1 MLLSLLLL
9 LSTGAWA
16 ETPKFTILGEGQ
28 CAQFEGVLFDKNAT
42 AEILARQGISATA
55 CDLKIKYALDKQQA
69 RYELD
74 LGNIQI
80 RYESLMKEN
89 NLLIEQ
95 KDLNSERSLS
105 TIIELINNFNQ
116 QINLIKNLQ
125 EIKSFD
131 TNQLIFKH
139 INEEI

>member
-42 AEILARQGISATA
+42 AEILARQGISAPA
-55 CDLKIKYALDKQQA
+55 CDLKIKYALDKQQT

-95 KDLNSERSLS
+95 KDKEILQLQQSLKKHSPRNKWMWFVGGAVVGTAATYGAYRAFNER
-105 TIIELINNFNQ
+105 
-116 QINLIKNLQ
+116 
-125 EIKSFD
+125 
-131 TNQLIFKH
+131 
-139 INEEI
+139 

>member
-1 MLLSLLLL
+1 MVLNMFLSLLML

-95 KDLNSERSLS
+95 KDKEILQLQQSLKKHSPRNKWMWFVGGAVVGSAATYGAYRAFNER
-105 TIIELINNFNQ
+105 
-116 QINLIKNLQ
+116 
-125 EIKSFD
+125 
-131 TNQLIFKH
+131 
-139 INEEI
+139 

>member
-1 MLLSLLLL
+1 MFLSLLLL

-42 AEILARQGISATA
+42 AEILARQGISAAA

-74 LGNIQI
+74 VGNIQI

-95 KDLNSERSLS
+95 KDKEILQLQQSLKKHSPRNKWMWFVGGAVVGSAATYGAYRAFNER
-105 TIIELINNFNQ
+105 
-116 QINLIKNLQ
+116 
-125 EIKSFD
+125 
-131 TNQLIFKH
+131 
-139 INEEI
+139 

>member
-1 MLLSLLLL
+1 LVLNMLLSLLLL

-28 CAQFEGVLFDKNAT
+28 CAPFEGVLFDKNAT

-55 CDLKIKYALDKQQA
+55 CDL
-69 RYELD
+69 
-74 LGNIQI
+74 NIQI

-95 KDLNSERSLS
+95 KDKEILQLQQSLKKHSPRNKWMWFVGGAVVGSAATYGAYRAFNER
-105 TIIELINNFNQ
+105 
-116 QINLIKNLQ
+116 
-125 EIKSFD
+125 
-131 TNQLIFKH
+131 
-139 INEEI
+139 

>member
-1 MLLSLLLL
+1 MFLSLLLL

-74 LGNIQI
+74 VGNIQI

-95 KDLNSERSLS
+95 KDKEILQLQQSLKKHSPRNKWMWFVGGAVVGSAATYGAYRAFNER
-105 TIIELINNFNQ
+105 
-116 QINLIKNLQ
+116 
-125 EIKSFD
+125 
-131 TNQLIFKH
+131 
-139 INEEI
+139 

>member
-55 CDLKIKYALDKQQA
+55 CALKIKYALDKRQA

-95 KDLNSERSLS
+95 KDKEILQLQQSLKKHSPRNKWMWFVGGAVVGSAATYGAYRAFNER
-105 TIIELINNFNQ
+105 
-116 QINLIKNLQ
+116 
-125 EIKSFD
+125 
-131 TNQLIFKH
+131 
-139 INEEI
+139 

>member
-95 KDLNSERSLS
+95 KDKEILQLQQSLKKHSPRNKWMWFVGGAVVGSAATYGAYRAFNER
-105 TIIELINNFNQ
+105 
-116 QINLIKNLQ
+116 
-125 EIKSFD
+125 
-131 TNQLIFKH
+131 
-139 INEEI
+139 

>member
-1 MLLSLLLL
+1 MVLNMFLSLLLL

-42 AEILARQGISATA
+42 AEILARQGISAAA

-74 LGNIQI
+74 VGNIQI

-95 KDLNSERSLS
+95 KDKEILQLQQSLKKHSPRNKWMWFVGGAVVGSAATYGAYRAFNER
-105 TIIELINNFNQ
+105 
-116 QINLIKNLQ
+116 
-125 EIKSFD
+125 
-131 TNQLIFKH
+131 
-139 INEEI
+139 

>member
-1 MLLSLLLL
+1 LVLNMFLSLLLL

-42 AEILARQGISATA
+42 AEILARQGISAAA

-74 LGNIQI
+74 VGNIQI

-95 KDLNSERSLS
+95 KDKEILQLQQSLKKHSPRNKWMWFVGGAVVGSAATYGAYRAFNER
-105 TIIELINNFNQ
+105 
-116 QINLIKNLQ
+116 
-125 EIKSFD
+125 
-131 TNQLIFKH
+131 
-139 INEEI
+139 

>member
-28 CAQFEGVLFDKNAT
+28 CAPFEGVLFDKNAT

-74 LGNIQI
+74 VGNIQI

-95 KDLNSERSLS
+95 KDKEILQLQQSLKKHSPRNKWMWFVGGAVVGSAATYGAYRAFNER
-105 TIIELINNFNQ
+105 
-116 QINLIKNLQ
+116 
-125 EIKSFD
+125 
-131 TNQLIFKH
+131 
-139 INEEI
+139 